1 MKMLARWKE
10 GLFWRSESVTPW
22 WIIPVA
28 ETDWPT
34 RTGKPSVPTG
44 ALLLRVRTRYRIGKQ
59 YQKDLA
65 LASWQK
71 GGSSKPAWVVE
82 LSETEHGKY
91 FREGIGSRGRL
102 PASLYMVVSSTRFS
116 LCVVQGATLCVLT
129 QPRHPLIVLL
139 AVIVSA
145 LQRSEPHVVYRSLPL
160 DFCADA
166 RGFSPR
172 WTWASFI
179 SHFLS
184 PRRFS
189 KRPAAMPSAMRRWPP
204 PIVM

>member
-22 WIIPVA
+22 WIIAVA

-44 ALLLRVRTRYRIGKQ
+44 ALLLRVRTPYRIGKQ
-59 YQKDLA
+59 YRKDLA

-91 FREGIGSRGRL
+91 FREGIGSPVAVYQR
-102 PASLYMVVSSTRFS
+102 PPIWLYR
-116 LCVVQGATLCVLT
+116 
-129 QPRHPLIVLL
+129 PR
-139 AVIVSA
+139 AG
-145 LQRSEPHVVYRSLPL
+145 HVH
-160 DFCADA
+160 
-166 RGFSPR
+166 GPR

-189 KRPAAMPSAMRRWPP
+189 KRPAAMP
-204 PIVM
+204 

>member
-10 GLFWRSESVTPW
+10 GLFWRSESVRPW

-91 FREGIGSRGRL
+91 FREGIGS
-102 PASLYMVVSSTRFS
+102 V
-116 LCVVQGATLCVLT
+116 
-129 QPRHPLIVLL
+129 
-139 AVIVSA
+139 AVY
-145 LQRSEPHVVYRSLPL
+145 QR
-160 DFCADA
+160 
-166 RGFSPR
+166 
-172 WTWASFI
+172 
-179 SHFLS
+179 
-184 PRRFS
+184 
-189 KRPAAMPSAMRRWPP
+189 P
-204 PIVM
+204 PIWSYRPHGFRCVWCTRGHPVCFDTTKTHLI

>member
-22 WIIPVA
+22 WIILVA

-102 PASLYMVVSSTRFS
+102 PASPYMVVSSTRGFMS
-116 LCVVQGATLCVLT
+116 TVHAGLGLHSFHISCRLEGFQKDRLPC
-129 QPRHPLIVLL
+129 R
-139 AVIVSA
+139 
-145 LQRSEPHVVYRSLPL
+145 QR
-160 DFCADA
+160 C
-166 RGFSPR
+166 GGG
-172 WTWASFI
+172 
-179 SHFLS
+179 
-184 PRRFS
+184 RRQL
-189 KRPAAMPSAMRRWPP
+189 
-204 PIVM
+204 

>member
-22 WIIPVA
+22 WIIPAA

-71 GGSSKPAWVVE
+71 GGSGKPAWVVE

-91 FREGIGSRGRL
+91 FPEGIGSVAVYQR
-102 PASLYMVVSSTRFS
+102 PLYG
-116 LCVVQGATLCVLT
+116 C
-129 QPRHPLIVLL
+129 IVH
-139 AVIVSA
+139 ARV
-145 LQRSEPHVVYRSLPL
+145 HVH
-160 DFCADA
+160 
-166 RGFSPR
+166 GPR

-204 PIVM
+204 LIVM

>member
-22 WIIPVA
+22 WIIPAA

-59 YQKDLA
+59 YRKDLA

-91 FREGIGSRGRL
+91 FREG
-102 PASLYMVVSSTRFS
+102 
-116 LCVVQGATLCVLT
+116 
-129 QPRHPLIVLL
+129 
-139 AVIVSA
+139 
-145 LQRSEPHVVYRSLPL
+145 
-160 DFCADA
+160 
-166 RGFSPR
+166 PR